1 MNGAV
6 AADTGSCSQVGL
18 DILQAGGNAVD
29 AGVVSHHCCVFT
41 MCVLDPTHVHRIMR

>member
-6 AADTGSCSQVGL
+6 AADTGTCSQVGL

-29 AGVVSHHCCVFT
+29 AGVVSHHRCVFT
-41 MCVLDPTHVHRIMR
+41 VSVLDPTHMHRIMR